1 MDSQVELLLKISSI
15 VALASIGQWIVV
27 YTRLERW
34 QHSYIGRSLVLLA
47 AMSMVTPALFIL
59 SLFFDLNR
67 GTSQALGWAE
77 IVLLFAYAPAMIRR
91 SVIWTRVAKGKTGGR
106 HTSG

>member
-1 MDSQVELLLKISSI
+1 
-15 VALASIGQWIVV
+15 
-27 YTRLERW
+27 
-34 QHSYIGRSLVLLA
+34 
-47 AMSMVTPALFIL
+47 MSMVTPALFIL

-91 SVIWTRVAKGKTGGR
+91 SFIWIQASRR
-106 HTSG
+106 PPR